1 MTTMSTI
8 LGMAKSYN
16 LNSSP
21 QLAAVEASIPFI
33 REAIDVLDI
42 SPSSNPLIIA
52 DFGSAQ
58 GLNSMYAMKM
68 IIEHLK
74 KKDERR
80 QILVIHNDLPTN
92 DWTSLVELLNKDKSY
107 YGLANGQSFYEQCLP
122 MNSLSIGY
130 SSTAI
135 HWFSSKPC
143 NLSDHCTFDFAQDTK
158 ERDLF
163 KRQAHFDYALFLE
176 QRSSELILGSVL
188 ILIILGTDD
197 YGSTGHDEQINLLYK
212 CAQLIKLTPKELLDY
227 TIPLY
232 LRSYSECI
240 DYELFN
246 RYSFELI
253 KSEFN
258 SVQMPFFKQYQD
270 GQITLDELTQSITL
284 FNRSWSESALKQSLL
299 NNGRSE
305 EGTEQLL
312 TEFWTTYETEAKEH
326 LYKYD
331 SSLKFTYLILKKI
344 INTTK

>member
-1 MTTMSTI
+1 MTTRSTI
-8 LGMAKSYN
+8 LGMDKSYN

-33 REAIDVLDI
+33 REAIDVFDI
-42 SPSSNPLIIA
+42 SSSSNPLIIA

-74 KKDERR
+74 KKDERC

-92 DWTSLVELLNKDKSY
+92 DWISLFEVLNKDKSY
-107 YGLANGQSFYEQCLP
+107 YGLANGRSFYEQCLP
-122 MNSLSIGY
+122 INSISIGY

-143 NLSDHCTFDFAQDTK
+143 NLSDHCSFEFAQDSK

-163 KRQAHFDYALFLE
+163 KHQALFDYALFLE
-176 QRSSELILGSVL
+176 QRSRELIPGGVL
-188 ILIILGTDD
+188 ILIILGTDN
-197 YGSTGHDEQINLLYK
+197 YGSTGYDEQKNLLYK
-212 CAQLIKLTPKELLDY
+212 CAQLIKLTSKELLDY
-227 TIPLY
+227 TLPMY

-246 RYSFELI
+246 RYSFKLI
-253 KSEFN
+253 KSECI
-258 SVQMPFFKQYQD
+258 SVQMPFFKQYQNEK
-270 GQITLDELTQSITL
+270 ITLDELIRSITL
-284 FNRSWSESALKQSLL
+284 FTRSWSESALKQSLL

-305 EGTEQLL
+305 EETEQLL
-312 TEFWTTYETEAKEH
+312 IEFWTTYEREAKEH

-331 SSLKFTYLILKKI
+331 SSL
-344 INTTK
+344 